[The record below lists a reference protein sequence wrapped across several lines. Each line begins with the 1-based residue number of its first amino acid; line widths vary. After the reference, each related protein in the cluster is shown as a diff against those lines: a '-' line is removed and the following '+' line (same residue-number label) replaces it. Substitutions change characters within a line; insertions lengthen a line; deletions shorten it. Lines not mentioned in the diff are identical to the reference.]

1 MPTSESARS
10 NLARG
15 YPMALLSALFLST
28 TAIFIR
34 HLTQTYQLPALV
46 LALWRDIFVVLTLIP
61 VLGVLRPALLRVD
74 RRHLGYLAGHGLVL
88 AAFNALWTLSV
99 AANGAA
105 VATVLVYC
113 SAGFTALL
121 GWWFL
126 KEHLDWVKL
135 LVVAFGLGGCVLVS
149 GAYDP
154 VTWNANLAGILTGVL
169 SGLSYAAYSLLGR
182 SAAQRGLNP
191 WTTLVYTFALAAV
204 FLLVVNLLPGA
215 PLPGAA
221 VRPADLLWL
230 GDSLAG
236 WGMLALLAA
245 GPTVMGFG
253 LYNVSLVYLP
263 SSVVN
268 LIVTLE
274 PAFTAVTAFVLFDER
289 LNPVQLG
296 GSLMILAGVVFLRVY
311 EGWRVGR
318 TAPSQ
323 A

>member
-1 MPTSESARS
+1 M
-10 NLARG
+10 
-15 YPMALLSALFLST
+15 
-28 TAIFIR
+28 
-34 HLTQTYQLPALV
+34 
-46 LALWRDIFVVLTLIP
+46 
-61 VLGVLRPALLRVD
+61 
-74 RRHLGYLAGHGLVL
+74 
-88 AAFNALWTLSV
+88 
-99 AANGAA
+99 
-105 VATVLVYC
+105 
-113 SAGFTALL
+113 

-154 VTWNANLAGILTGVL
+154 VTWNANLAGILTGVF

-191 WTTLVYTFALAAV
+191 WTALVYTFALAAV

-230 GDSLAG
+230 GNSLAG

-274 PAFTAVTAFVLFDER
+274 PAFTAVTAFVLFDEQQPGAVGR
-289 LNPVQLG
+289 QPDD
-296 GSLMILAGVVFLRVY
+296 LAGVVFLRVY